1 MPVILP
7 RAGFTILDPRAEKLL
22 QKYGLCIENLSAGPQ
37 ELRRKMESVAVPEA
51 LSQNFDRDQTQM
63 ESTLAELGAQIERI
77 DATLAVSSHTTRNK
91 ICFQL
96 EKMRRKT
103 GPSLD

>member
-22 QKYGLCIENLSAGPQ
+22 QKYGLCIENLWAGPQ

-51 LSQNFDRDQTQM
+51 LSPNFDRDKVQM
-63 ESTLAELGAQIERI
+63 ESTLAELGGQIEKL
-77 DATLAVSSHTTRNK
+77 DPSLSGAVTTARNE
-91 ICFQL
+91 ISLQL
-96 EKMRRKT
+96 EKLRRQT
-103 GPSLD
+103 RLAM